1 MIRETAVAG
10 QFYPLAADELK
21 ATIEQFFSGLEKESN
36 SLAVIAPHAGYV
48 YSGQIAAK
56 SFAALKKAGTYVI
69 IGPNHT
75 GFGEGVSIYPPGKW
89 RTPLGEVEIDNEL
102 SSALAESI
110 GVERDESAHISEH
123 SLEVQL
129 PFLQFLY
136 GNSFKIVPICVAEH
150 SYSALVKLG
159 KKLAG
164 VSRELDVAVIAS
176 SDFSHFIP
184 EAAAREKDLG
194 AIEMIKNMD
203 IEGFYNKVGD
213 ENLSI
218 CGFAPITATMAFCLE
233 NGLKKAQILEYGSS
247 ADTIGDKTSVV
258 GYAALKFG

>member
-10 QFYPLAADELK
+10 QFYPLATAELR
-21 ATIEQFFSGLEKESN
+21 AALEQLFSGLEKESN

-48 YSGQIAAK
+48 YSGRIAAK
-56 SFAALKKAGTYVI
+56 SFAALKKAETYVI

-75 GFGEGVSIYPPGKW
+75 GFGENISIYPDGKW
-89 RTPLGEVEIDNEL
+89 RTPLGEVKIDNEL
-102 SSALAESI
+102 SSALAESL

-136 GNSFKIVPICVAEH
+136 GNSFKIIPICVAEH
-150 SYSALVKLG
+150 SYSALMELG
-159 KKLAG
+159 KKLAE
-164 VSRELDVAVIAS
+164 VSKEGDVAVIAS
-176 SDFSHFIP
+176 SDFSHFLP
-184 EAAAREKDLG
+184 EAATREKDLG
-194 AIEMIKNMD
+194 AIELIKNMD
-203 IEGFYNKVGD
+203 VEGFYNKVWG

-233 NGLKKAQILEYGSS
+233 YGLKKAQILEYGSS
-247 ADTIGDKTSVV
+247 ADTMGDKSSVV